1 MGNLTLQRFCKY
13 KYADNILITMK
24 HVVDILLLFSRFFW
38 IHAFTTTRTQLNH
51 FFANG
56 IRLIQFWKIKF
67 KCVHFLPGNP
77 SSKQPLKRQ
86 LNLQY
91 VSIPSFNLLFSLLYS
106 LSLSLSLSQLKFPVA
121 VFWERDEWQKKSPR
135 GDIEMKRRSFSDTWD
150 FRESAAL

>member
-1 MGNLTLQRFCKY
+1 
-13 KYADNILITMK
+13 MK
-24 HVVDILLLFSRFFW
+24 HVSIFCCYSLGFSW
-38 IHAFTTTRTQLNH
+38 IHAFTTTPTTPTTTQLNH